1 MPKIS
6 FMSKIK
12 ILFLGLLLLLSPI
25 SLLAQAKTGASGV
38 VVDAQTGETLPSV
51 QVYFM
56 GTTIGTI
63 SNLDGEFYIENTQ
76 GLVTL
81 AFQIIGYK
89 TQIVN
94 LKANKMLKDQ
104 RIKLEPDVYGLQE
117 IVVKPQRLTREERYR
132 RKGNPAVELIRK
144 VIDHKNANRIVS
156 VDCFRSNSYEK
167 LIMALDRFDVDFD
180 SSGFWNQ
187 FRFLEKYIDTSQFN
201 TTPTL
206 TVSLRE
212 TLAENDYQSHPH
224 QERRHIVARRFQ
236 GVDDILDRE
245 GLATNIDAMFTK
257 VNIFDNDIEIMLNRF
272 VSPLSST
279 LAVSYYHYYIMD
291 TLDVDGNRCI
301 DLAFAP
307 VNPQSYGFTGHL
319 YIMNDSTY
327 ALKKYSIKVPP
338 HINMNF
344 ISDMAIEQSFNKLPN
359 ELWASDKTNTYVRFY
374 LFKNMRQIYAHHAL
388 YQYDYEIGAM
398 MPDSL
403 LVNMNANESVSDS
416 VRKYVRSQWNAMRP
430 LELTGKESVIDSLM
444 PELRR
449 IPKFDAIIRVGEV
462 VVSGYLATNRDRQK
476 SKFDFGPLY
485 NTLSYNGLEG
495 IRLRVG
501 GMTTTN
507 LHPHWFMNGY
517 LAFGFKDLRLKH
529 NTTLIYSF
537 NDKMYHPYES
547 LRHALY
553 LSTYYDVEVPGQ
565 TYSLFDRDNVFMSFS
580 MGSPTQRMQYVRRTK
595 LRYEKEWPNRF
606 SIDTWV
612 QHENNEAAGTLHY
625 ERINADGTLSNVKY
639 YNDFQFGL
647 TLRFAPG
654 EPLYNNRLGKE
665 SPFNLSKDAPVIS
678 LTHTMGYMDNQFFYN
693 RTDINAEKRF
703 WLSAFGHIDAT
714 VQTGIIWSQVPYPKL
729 YIPNSNQS
737 LFLTPKSFSLMQ
749 PMEFVMDQYVAFF
762 GTYYLKGWIFNRIPL
777 VKHLKLREVASFNM
791 VYGGL
796 SQKNNPTLMHEGL
809 YVLHEGCSP
818 MGKMP
823 YMEMSLGVENIFKFI
838 RVDWVHRLSYTDG
851 LSTKEKNGVRL
862 TFRLTF

>member
-1 MPKIS
+1 MQR
-6 FMSKIK
+6 FR
-12 ILFLGLLLLLSPI
+12 FLLLHFLLFFCSAL
-25 SLLAQAKTGASGV
+25 SLAQSKTGASGV

-51 QVYFM
+51 QVYFL
-56 GTTIGTI
+56 GTAIGTI
-63 SNLDGEFYIENTQ
+63 TNLDGNFSVDNTQ
-76 GLVTL
+76 GLTTL
-81 AFQIIGYK
+81 SFQMIGYK

-94 LKANKMLKDQ
+94 LKINQMSSNMEV
-104 RIKLEPDVYGLQE
+104 RLEADVYGLQE
-117 IVVKPQRLTREERYR
+117 VVVKPQRLTREERYR
-132 RKGNPAVELIRK
+132 RKGNPAVELVRK
-144 VIDHKNANRIVS
+144 VIDHKEANRIES
-156 VDCFRSNSYEK
+156 AECYTSKRYEK
-167 LIMALDRFDVDFD
+167 LIMALDRFNVNFD
-180 SSGFWNQ
+180 SSRFWHE
-187 FRFLEKYIDTSQFN
+187 FSFLEKYIDTSQFN

-212 TLAENDYQSHPH
+212 TLAEDDYQSRPRV
-224 QERRHIVARRFQ
+224 ERRHVIAQRFQ

-291 TLDVDGNRCI
+291 TLEVDGDRCI

-307 VNPQSYGFTGHL
+307 VNAESYGFTGHL
-319 YIMNDSTY
+319 YIMADSTY
-327 ALKKYSIKVPP
+327 ALKKYSINVPP

-344 ISDMAIEQSFNKLPN
+344 VSDLAIEQSFKQLENG
-359 ELWASDKTNTYVRFY
+359 LWASDKTNTYVRFY
-374 LFKNMRQIYAHHAL
+374 LFKNMRQIYARHNL
-388 YQYDYEIGAM
+388 YQYDYEVGVRL
-398 MPDSL
+398 PDSL
-403 LVNMNANESVSDS
+403 MANMNGEESVSDS
-416 VRKYVRSQWNAMRP
+416 ARKYTRSQWNAMRP

-449 IPKFDAIIRVGEV
+449 IPKFDATIRVGEV
-462 VVSGYLATNRDRQK
+462 VVSGYLATDKDRRK

-495 IRLRVG
+495 IRLRIG

-517 LAFGFKDLRLKH
+517 LAFGFKDMRLKH
-529 NTTLIYSF
+529 NATLIYSF
-537 NDKMYHPYES
+537 NDKDFHPFES
-547 LRHALY
+547 LRHAFY
-553 LSTYYDVEVPGQ
+553 LTTYYDVEVPGQ
-565 TYSLFDRDNVFMSFS
+565 TYSLFDRDNIFMSFS

-595 LRYEKEWPNRF
+595 LRYEKEWANRF
-606 SIDTWV
+606 SLDTWV

-625 ERINADGTLSNVKY
+625 ERINADGTTSNVKY
-639 YNDFQFGL
+639 YNDLQFGL

-654 EPLYNNRLGKE
+654 EPLYNNRLGQE

-678 LTHTMGYMDNQFFYN
+678 LTHTMGYMDNSFFYN

-714 VQTGIIWSQVPYPKL
+714 VQTGIIWNQVPYPKL

-737 LFLTPKSFSLMQ
+737 LFLTPKAFSLMQ
-749 PMEFVMDQYVAFF
+749 PMEFMMDQYVAFF

-777 VKHLKLREVASFNM
+777 IKKLKLREVVSFSM

-796 SQKNNPTLMHEGL
+796 SQKNNPNLMYEGL
-809 YVLHEGCSP
+809 YAMPEGCSP
-818 MGKMP
+818 IGKVP
-823 YMEMSLGVENIFKFI
+823 YMEMSIGVENILKFI

-851 LSTKEKNGVRL
+851 LSKKEKNGVRL

>member
-1 MPKIS
+1 
-6 FMSKIK
+6 MSKIK

-291 TLDVDGNRCI
+291 TIDVDGNRCI

-344 ISDMAIEQSFNKLPN
+344 ISDMAIEQSFNNLPN

-495 IRLRVG
+495 VRLRVG

-537 NDKMYHPYES
+537 NDKMYHP
-547 LRHALY
+547 LRVAA
-553 LSTYYDVEVPGQ
+553 P
-565 TYSLFDRDNVFMSFS
+565 RAVFEHLLRC
-580 MGSPTQRMQYVRRTK
+580 GSARPDLLAVRPRQC
-595 LRYEKEWPNRF
+595 LHV
-606 SIDTWV
+606 V
-612 QHENNEAAGTLHY
+612 QHGQPDTTDA
-625 ERINADGTLSNVKY
+625 IC
-639 YNDFQFGL
+639 
-647 TLRFAPG
+647 AP
-654 EPLYNNRLGKE
+654 
-665 SPFNLSKDAPVIS
+665 
-678 LTHTMGYMDNQFFYN
+678 H
-693 RTDINAEKRF
+693 
-703 WLSAFGHIDAT
+703 
-714 VQTGIIWSQVPYPKL
+714 QTP
-729 YIPNSNQS
+729 
-737 LFLTPKSFSLMQ
+737 
-749 PMEFVMDQYVAFF
+749 
-762 GTYYLKGWIFNRIPL
+762 
-777 VKHLKLREVASFNM
+777 LRERMAQPLQHRHLGTAREQRGSGHLALRAHQRRWNIE
-791 VYGGL
+791 
-796 SQKNNPTLMHEGL
+796 QCE
-809 YVLHEGCSP
+809 VLQ
-818 MGKMP
+818 
-823 YMEMSLGVENIFKFI
+823 
-838 RVDWVHRLSYTDG
+838 
-851 LSTKEKNGVRL
+851 
-862 TFRLTF
+862 